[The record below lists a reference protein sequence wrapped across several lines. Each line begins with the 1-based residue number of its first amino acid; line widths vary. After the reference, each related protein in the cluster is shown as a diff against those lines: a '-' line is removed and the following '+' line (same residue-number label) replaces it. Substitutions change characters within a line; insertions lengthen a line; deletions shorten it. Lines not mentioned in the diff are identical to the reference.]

1 MGAMT
6 ELTLQLENR
15 RYCGTG
21 GVSSNGRAAG
31 FSPAFMDLETR
42 AVYPSCFADGRM
54 APFHILDG
62 LPDELVLARSAC
74 GRVAAI
80 KPSVISGFV
89 RAGLFYT
96 RDEAAALVGADPYAG
111 VALGVECAWPD
122 AGVTC
127 AAA

>member
-1 MGAMT
+1 
-6 ELTLQLENR
+6 
-15 RYCGTG
+15 
-21 GVSSNGRAAG
+21 
-31 FSPAFMDLETR
+31 MDLETR
-42 AVYPSCFADGRM
+42 AVYPSCFADGRR

-96 RDEAAALVGADPYAG
+96 RDEAAALVEADPCAG
-111 VALGVECAWPD
+111 AALVVECARPD
-122 AGVTC
+122 AGVACVAT
-127 AAA
+127 

>member
-6 ELTLQLENR
+6 ELKLQLENR
-15 RYCGTG
+15 IYCGTG
-21 GVSSNGRAAG
+21 GVSSNGRTAG

-42 AVYPSCFADGRM
+42 AVHPSCFADGRM

-62 LPDELVLARSAC
+62 LPDELVLARSGC

-122 AGVTC
+122 AGVTR
-127 AAA
+127 AAV